1 MLWPVQQAGRLLGPS
16 HDPPI
21 PAQGEEPGPGE
32 RADTDDSET
41 HFSSSPPGARI
52 RAVRVVVIGSR
63 LVGPEAGRGDV
74 GAAADAEQVR
84 VGAEDLVVRAAG
96 PAVRVIRVSRPSQSS
111 ESVVRVSRAA
121 CRRRCRRFRSEDS
134 KTIRESVIRVSHPS
148 QSCNS
153 GAQAPK
159 ISSWATARVS
169 HPSQPSESA
178 IRVIQTSR
186 PSQQPNFDMDAL
198 GIPTIQSST

>member
-1 MLWPVQQAGRLLGPS
+1 MVKRTRNDRAMLWPVQQAGRLLGPS

-96 PAVRVIRVSRPSQSS
+96 PAVRVIRVSRPSLSS
-111 ESVVRVSRAA
+111 ESS
-121 CRRRCRRFRSEDS
+121 
-134 KTIRESVIRVSHPS
+134 ESVIRVAQRERVRVAQRERERVRVAQRERERESERERER
-148 QSCNS
+148 
-153 GAQAPK
+153 AQA
-159 ISSWATARVS
+159 
-169 HPSQPSESA
+169 QP
-178 IRVIQTSR
+178 
-186 PSQQPNFDMDAL
+186 
-198 GIPTIQSST
+198 IP